1 MRRITTRLLREIH
14 WALVP
19 VFIPLGSVVIRWTLG
34 LTLVAL
40 AYYTWVGNPGLSELP
55 GIAIFAYTAFL
66 TGHLY
71 ETLEIRT
78 PFEGTRLEPLFT
90 YAGKTTSYTRFR
102 WGIFFG
108 LPWAVGLGIGY
119 HGLLAGYPT
128 ASALGFALA
137 LAGYLGVRQVI
148 LKGVDLVR
156 GDPG

>member
-1 MRRITTRLLREIH
+1 MGVWRELH

-19 VFIPLGSVVIRWTLG
+19 VFIPVGSAVIRWTLG

-40 AYYTWVGNPGLSELP
+40 VYYTWAGNPGLSELP

-66 TGHLY
+66 MGHLY

-78 PFEGTRLEPLFT
+78 PFEGTRLEPFFS

-108 LPWAVGLGIGY
+108 APTPNEPLWGP
-119 HGLLAGYPT
+119 YP
-128 ASALGFALA
+128 
-137 LAGYLGVRQVI
+137 
-148 LKGVDLVR
+148 K
-156 GDPG
+156 

>member
-1 MRRITTRLLREIH
+1 MSKIALGLLREIH

-19 VFIPLGSVVIRWTLG
+19 IFIPVGPARIRWTLG
-34 LTLVAL
+34 LTLAGL
-40 AYYTWVGNPGLSELP
+40 AYYTWAGNPELPELP
-55 GIAIFAYTAFL
+55 GIAIFAYTVFL

-102 WGIFFG
+102 WGVFFG

-119 HGLLAGYPT
+119 HGLLGGHPT
-128 ASALGFALA
+128 ASALGFPLA